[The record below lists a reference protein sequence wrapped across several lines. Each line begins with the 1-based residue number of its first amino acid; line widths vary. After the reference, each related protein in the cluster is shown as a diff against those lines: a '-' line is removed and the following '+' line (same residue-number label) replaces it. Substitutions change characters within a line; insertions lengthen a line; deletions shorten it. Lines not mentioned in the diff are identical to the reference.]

1 MIGQTEEGTNGLFS
15 SAARRTRLGD
25 LWWGT
30 LPLALWGLLF
40 LALLSVLPR
49 EGNKP
54 SVAANQ
60 QARVLLAGESV
71 PRPLPADTVDGNEA
85 AGIR

>member
-40 LALLSVLPR
+40 IALLSALPR

-54 SVAANQ
+54 SVPAGR

-71 PRPLPADTVDGNEA
+71 PQPLPADKVNGSEA
-85 AGIR
+85 TSLP